1 VTKLATSPDGRP
13 DRSSLSAAPAPSR
26 CWRAWPPRFAR
37 AVCLGLLLLPALVRY
52 PTLTIED
59 RIRAEARPY
68 QFDLVT
74 WEAAQL
80 QTRLPGVLQQLRV
93 PPPPDT
99 PIASAEDAA
108 TIREFFDAVARWRA
122 ARAANASADAAAALR
137 AAWEA
142 QRAAT
147 GAAIERAIGALA
159 SQQGLTAD
167 TPLGALLLPPPS
179 FAVSE
184 PPRVL
189 VVSPRDHVEVAQ
201 SILLQ
206 PDVPLV
212 AAEALER
219 EVDGLGMSG
228 LVVPI
233 GGIATYPAI
242 VPLQSSAVET
252 LSAVA
257 HEWLHGYLFFRPLGR
272 AYFTSYDAR
281 TLNETVADLAGR
293 ELGRRLAE
301 AFGLPVRPAE
311 PTSPA
316 DQRDS
321 FDFRAEMRA
330 TRLRLDALLAA
341 GQVADAEQYLEERR
355 QEFVAAGYPI
365 RKLNQA
371 YFAFHGSYG
380 DSPAAV
386 SPLDAQVR
394 ALRAESP
401 DLGTFLRR
409 VADMS
414 SPAEVAAATS
424 AAQAGP

>member
-1 VTKLATSPDGRP
+1 
-13 DRSSLSAAPAPSR
+13 
-26 CWRAWPPRFAR
+26 
-37 AVCLGLLLLPALVRY
+37 
-52 PTLTIED
+52 
-59 RIRAEARPY
+59 
-68 QFDLVT
+68 
-74 WEAAQL
+74 
-80 QTRLPGVLQQLRV
+80 
-93 PPPPDT
+93 
-99 PIASAEDAA
+99 
-108 TIREFFDAVARWRA
+108 
-122 ARAANASADAAAALR
+122 
-137 AAWEA
+137 
-142 QRAAT
+142 
-147 GAAIERAIGALA
+147 
-159 SQQGLTAD
+159 
-167 TPLGALLLPPPS
+167 
-179 FAVSE
+179 
-184 PPRVL
+184 
-189 VVSPRDHVEVAQ
+189 
-201 SILLQ
+201 
-206 PDVPLV
+206 
-212 AAEALER
+212 
-219 EVDGLGMSG
+219 
-228 LVVPI
+228 

>member
-1 VTKLATSPDGRP
+1 PTVTYATSGAALASPSPLTVIVWSLVTSPCAAAPGASAALSAISASALPTAAPTQRRRALVTESLPGSLTSPFGLPPAPISRGSVTTAWYYKNTALHRGSVRVTKLATSPDGRP

-52 PTLTIED
+52 PTLTVED

-293 ELGRRLAE
+293 EL
-301 AFGLPVRPAE
+301 
-311 PTSPA
+311 
-316 DQRDS
+316 
-321 FDFRAEMRA
+321 
-330 TRLRLDALLAA
+330 
-341 GQVADAEQYLEERR
+341 
-355 QEFVAAGYPI
+355 
-365 RKLNQA
+365 
-371 YFAFHGSYG
+371 
-380 DSPAAV
+380 
-386 SPLDAQVR
+386 
-394 ALRAESP
+394 
-401 DLGTFLRR
+401 
-409 VADMS
+409 
-414 SPAEVAAATS
+414 
-424 AAQAGP
+424 